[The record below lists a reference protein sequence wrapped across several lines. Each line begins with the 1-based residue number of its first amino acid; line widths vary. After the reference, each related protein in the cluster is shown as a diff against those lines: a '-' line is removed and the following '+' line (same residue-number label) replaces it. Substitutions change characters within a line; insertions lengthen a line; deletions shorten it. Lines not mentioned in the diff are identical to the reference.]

1 MTETIALEPFIAGVR
16 SDPASDRE
24 LVLVNP
30 ASGEISGRFAAS
42 GAVAVDAGV
51 AAARSAFEG
60 AWGNLPPAVR
70 ARMLKAFAAEV
81 EANADRLAAADCLD
95 MGKPIAAGRIEAGMI
110 AAGFIRYYAEAIDKW
125 RRGAVAP
132 TDSGAFEVQLRRPRG
147 VIGTIIPWN
156 FPVINLAMK
165 IAPMLAAGN
174 AVVAKPSE
182 LSPRSASLMAELAM
196 AAGLPPGA
204 LNVLPGDGA
213 TGDLL
218 ARHPGIDMLAFTGS
232 TATGKALMRAVGE
245 SSLKPL
251 LLECGGKSPEI
262 VFADMAGQD
271 LDSIAARIV
280 RDAMTNQGQVCVMR
294 SRLYLE
300 APIYDDLIHRIVSQA
315 AAIKAGDPADP
326 DCQFGPLAS
335 RRQLTTVESFI
346 AGAEEQGD
354 RLLLDGRG
362 ARGVSGG
369 CFIEPTI
376 VEPASPHS
384 KLLTEEIFGPVI
396 AVQRFSGEDEAI
408 RLANGTS
415 YGLAATIWTSDL
427 GRAHRVSA
435 AIDSGMTKVMAAPVQ
450 RMGAGFAHSA
460 EACKQSGFGI
470 EGGLGALDSFS
481 RLQAVEFHFGDRA

>member
-1 MTETIALEPFIAGVR
+1 MTDAIALVPFIAGNR
-16 SDPASDRE
+16 SDPASERE
-24 LVLVNP
+24 ISLINP

-42 GAVAVDAGV
+42 GAEAVDAAV
-51 AAARSAFEG
+51 AAGRVAFAG
-60 AWGNLPPAVR
+60 PWGSLPPTVR
-70 ARMLKAFAAEV
+70 GGMLKAFAAQV
-81 EANADRLAAADCLD
+81 EANADRLAAADSLD
-95 MGKPIAAGRIEAGMI
+95 MGKPISAGRFEAGMI

-125 RRGAVAP
+125 QRGTVAP
-132 TDSGAFEVQLRRPRG
+132 TDAGAFEAQLRRPRG

-156 FPVINLAMK
+156 FPVVNLAMK

-182 LSPRSASLMAELAM
+182 LSPRSASLMAELAI
-196 AAGLPPGA
+196 AAGLPPGVF
-204 LNVLPGDGA
+204 NVLPGDGIS
-213 TGDLL
+213 GDLL

-251 LLECGGKSPEI
+251 LLECGGKSPEV

-271 LDSIAARIV
+271 LDAIAAQIV
-280 RDAMTNQGQVCVMR
+280 RGAMTNQGQVCVMR
-294 SRLYLE
+294 SRLYIE
-300 APIYDDLIHRIVSQA
+300 APIYDALRERIVLQA
-315 AAIKAGDPADP
+315 AAIKAGNPADP
-326 DCQFGPLAS
+326 QCQFGPLAS
-335 RRQLTTVESFI
+335 PRQLATVESFI
-346 AGAEEQGD
+346 AGAEQHGD
-354 RLLLDGRG
+354 TVLLDGRG
-362 ARGVSGG
+362 AMAGSGG
-369 CFIEPTI
+369 CYVEPTVIEPT
-376 VEPASPHS
+376 SPQS
-384 KLLTEEIFGPVI
+384 RLLTDEIFGPVI
-396 AVQRFSGEDEAI
+396 AVQRFSGEEEAV

-427 GRAHRVSA
+427 GRAHRVSG

-450 RMGAGFAHSA
+450 RMGASFAHSA